1 MHFAHFI
8 NFYNNYFYQSSTKTK
23 KCSFYSLQQQQYS
36 TTTYMSSRIS
46 YPVTAGMSNDYKS
59 FDRSTRA
66 GRLLHNLYTAPTK
79 DSTLDKDLLKR
90 LEQQRKQRE
99 AMEQPKPKPV
109 PKSRA
114 YVEIPQAPP
123 KEYPKY
129 LPPISRRPLK
139 QIQENEKE
147 ETAKYQKRLQQEYE
161 KNPSAHQART
171 EEDKFRLQHK
181 FQFGVEPSDNLVQAF
196 NAERTRVAGTVAEG
210 TGITQ
215 PFAFSA
221 ASAAREKRFERERQ
235 LWMKRFDEIN
245 VAIAEK
251 KQEMSELDGDIHQQ
265 ELTAALA
272 AAASGTSKKNNTAS
286 VASVIS
292 GNKAGGVH
300 QQTSLANNKGMNAAR
315 EKRQR
320 LANEIKDLV
329 NEMKEVDQNLKELDS
344 RQ

>member
-1 MHFAHFI
+1 
-8 NFYNNYFYQSSTKTK
+8 
-23 KCSFYSLQQQQYS
+23 
-36 TTTYMSSRIS
+36 MSSSRVAF
-46 YPVTAGMSNDYKS
+46 PVTAGMSNDYKS

-90 LEQQRKQRE
+90 LEQLRKDRE
-99 AMEQPKPKPV
+99 AAEQPKSKVV

-147 ETAKYQKRLQQEYE
+147 ETAKYRMRLQQEQD
-161 KNPSAHQART
+161 KNPGAHQPRT
-171 EEDKFRLQHK
+171 DEDKFRLQHK
-181 FQFGVEPSDNLVQAF
+181 FQFGVEPTERLVQAF

-215 PFAFSA
+215 PFAFSS
-221 ASAAREKRFERERQ
+221 ASAAREKRVERERD

-245 VAIAEK
+245 NSISEK
-251 KQEMSELDGDIHQQ
+251 KKEMAELDESLHQQ
-265 ELTAALA
+265 EIAAAVTGASSTKKKGGTVAAALGSNH
-272 AAASGTSKKNNTAS
+272 ASLSGALSNNYSNSK
-286 VASVIS
+286 
-292 GNKAGGVH
+292 
-300 QQTSLANNKGMNAAR
+300 SLNAAR
-315 EKRQR
+315 ERRQR
-320 LANEIKDLV
+320 LSNEIRDLV
-329 NEMKEVDQNLKELDS
+329 NEMKEVDKNLKELDE
-344 RQ
+344 